1 MSQGAWSRARGLPLA
16 TAPLVALVAF
26 LAAMLLGAELGA
38 REPGAPDDV
47 TLTLD
52 PARWFQERTP
62 TPSVLRDPEGRWT
75 IDDVRDPALAQRFTP
90 EPGAGV
96 LLDRDYAATWVRV
109 DIASQEAIFRDW
121 RLLVSNPHI
130 DYVDLY
136 LADAPADIPAAA
148 PGDDAAPRGP

>member
-75 IDDVRDPALAQRFTP
+75 IDDVRDPALAQP
-90 EPGAGV
+90 H
-96 LLDRDYAATWVRV
+96 RDLVGPPDQVGKAACRRR
-109 DIASQEAIFRDW
+109 AS
-121 RLLVSNPHI
+121 
-130 DYVDLY
+130 
-136 LADAPADIPAAA
+136 
-148 PGDDAAPRGP
+148 PRKPD